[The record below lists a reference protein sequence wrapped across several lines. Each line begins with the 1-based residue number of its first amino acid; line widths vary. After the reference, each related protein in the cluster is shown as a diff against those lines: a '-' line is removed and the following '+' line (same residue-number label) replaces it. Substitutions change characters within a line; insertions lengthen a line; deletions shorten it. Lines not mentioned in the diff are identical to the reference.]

1 MISAQELPDGW
12 QVARLSDPSV
22 AQLNPK
28 KSEVRHLDDATAV
41 TFVPMSAV
49 DDESGTITR
58 PESRKLGSMR
68 KGYTYFAE
76 GDVIFA
82 KITPCMENGKCATTR
97 GLLNNIGFGSTEF
110 HVVRAG
116 TKTMPEWLHLI
127 LRSKQVREDAENA
140 MQGAAGQQRVPVDF
154 LKQLEIPVPPL
165 TEQSRLVARIEA
177 LTSRLEQA
185 RQARQA
191 ALAEAEEVFQR
202 ALEIE
207 FSDDTTENWSEH
219 TADELF
225 EIVSG
230 QVSPL
235 NPKFHDLPYLGPEHV
250 ESGTS
255 RIIGERVSVAELK
268 MKSGKYRFTPEHVI
282 YSKIR
287 PALRKVCTPDYHG
300 LCSAD
305 MYALRPNA
313 DLITREFL
321 KFLLLAPA
329 FSNYAMEKSDRNAMP
344 KINQTTLRA
353 YRFRIPAPP
362 EQARIVGLLSSILA
376 KQSELRRLQTETE
389 AELAAFTPALL
400 AKALRGEL

>member
-1 MISAQELPDGW
+1 MIGAEELPNGW
-12 QVARLSDPSV
+12 DLKPLRACVAPKQIWNASRQPRERIRYIELSGIDNQRGVITKFSDLPANEAPSR
-22 AQLNPK
+22 AKQI
-28 KSEVRHLDDATAV
+28 VR
-41 TFVPMSAV
+41 S
-49 DDESGTITR
+49 
-58 PESRKLGSMR
+58 
-68 KGYTYFAE
+68 

-82 KITPCMENGKCATTR
+82 TTR
-97 GLLNNIGFGSTEF
+97 PNLKNIAIVPRELDDEICSTGFCVLRPLPNVTTSGWLFALCRSD
-110 HVVRAG
+110 VVV
-116 TKTMPEWLHLI
+116 
-127 LRSKQVREDAENA
+127 SQVVKHDEKNAYPSVSDNEVLDAL
-140 MQGAAGQQRVPVDF
+140 VPVPN
-154 LKQLEIPVPPL
+154 EIV
-165 TEQSRLVARIEA
+165 EQQRLVARIEA
-177 LTSRLEQA
+177 LTSRIEQA

-207 FSDDTTENWSEH
+207 FSDDATENWSEH
-219 TADELF
+219 AADELF

-235 NPKFHDLPYLGPEHV
+235 NPEFHDLPYLGPEHV

-255 RIIGERVSVAELK
+255 RIVGERVPVAELK

-305 MYALRPNA
+305 MYALRPNV

-329 FSNYAMEKSDRNAMP
+329 FSNYAVEKSDRNAMP

-353 YRFRIPAPP
+353 YRFRVPEPP
-362 EQARIVGLLSSILA
+362 EQARIVGLLSSLLA
-376 KQSELRRLQTETE
+376 KQTELRRLQTETE

-400 AKALRGEL
+400 AKAFRGEL